1 MAEVGLYLLASV
13 IGAGMLFKTQ
23 HDQRDSLPPRLTT
36 KQEET
41 IGNNIYHS
49 TDFYKVQQEDAKRAV
64 AHSEAAKDISSGI
77 VPMYYNTLNT
87 KASTD
92 LTPNMNYD
100 PNMIFDV
107 IHGLDPAATEIIKKK
122 AGMIIPDFARSAEGT
137 PNWAVTT
144 DRPIDMTAPVPD
156 AMSQIG
162 GSLTGEASP
171 DFTHNNMVPF
181 YRRNITQNVEADNR
195 MKGGAL
201 ELYTGQFKLNR
212 PQKQETPL
220 FFQPVKDLT
229 NVYGAQEQRD
239 LSRYIPSAL
248 GKKNNDAPMAQV
260 QVGPGLNKGFTAEP
274 TGGFHEMLRVMPV
287 PKERLRVDAVVESK
301 GRVKAGKSLNDKR
314 GIIGQQ
320 YKMRPDLLVENKHGE
335 RNFKTVGAVTGR
347 TLRPKIVV
355 RDTGRM
361 QSREL
366 KNGAKAVQIS
376 ARAVDPEVK
385 TTRRRNFDGD
395 PFRNVAA
402 TNQQGGGVDDFGKK
416 SYNARTNARTITG
429 QRSVL
434 NNLFGGFFKRQI
446 GLQDNVRKT
455 RKQHYIHNSKV
466 FGNKTIAAPPK
477 QPAFYPEEWK
487 FRKTIRETT
496 EDNKYIAPA
505 DSRAKLP
512 KSHTNA
518 KNMRVNTIKEK
529 ISRGRRPTNRGP
541 TFQIGAGQAPEQQSR
556 KLDTDRMSRWTAVKG
571 STIGNMYNPDTRC
584 KVTSDKNIYLPIN
597 DHRLDISIL
606 DAFKRN
612 PLTQPLDSAP

>member
-1 MAEVGLYLLASV
+1 MAELGLYLRASV

-23 HDQRDSLPPRLTT
+23 HDQRDVAPSRITT
-36 KQEET
+36 KPEET

-49 TDFYKVQQEDAKRAV
+49 TDFYKVQEEDAKRAA
-64 AHSEAAKDISSGI
+64 AHWEAAKDIKSGI

-87 KASTD
+87 KSSPD
-92 LTPNMNYD
+92 LSPNMNYD

-107 IHGLDPAATEIIKKK
+107 VQNLDPAATELIRKK
-122 AGMIIPDFARSAEGT
+122 AQMVIPDFARTAAET

-144 DRPIDMTAPVPD
+144 DRPDTLNAPKAD

-162 GSLTGEASP
+162 GSLTGEANP

-181 YRRNITQNVEADNR
+181 YRKTITQNTDADNR
-195 MKGGAL
+195 MTAGAL
-201 ELYTGQFKLNR
+201 ELFTGQFKLNR
-212 PQKQETPL
+212 PQKQETSL

-229 NVYGAQEQRD
+229 NVFGSQEQRD
-239 LSRYIPSAL
+239 LTRYIPSAL
-248 GKKNNDAPMAQV
+248 GKKNNDAPMASV
-260 QVGPGLNKGFTAEP
+260 HVGPGLNKGFTSEP

-314 GIIGQQ
+314 GIIGQL

-347 TLRPKIVV
+347 TLRPKLVV
-355 RDTGRM
+355 RDTARM
-361 QSREL
+361 TSREL

-385 TTRRRNFDGD
+385 KSNRQNFDGD
-395 PFRNVAA
+395 SFRNVNA
-402 TNQQGGGVDDFGKK
+402 TNQQGGGIDDFGKK
-416 SYNARTNARTITG
+416 GYKARTNARTVTG
-429 QRSVL
+429 QRSIL

-446 GLQDNVRKT
+446 GLQDKVRKT

-487 FRKTIRETT
+487 FKTTIRETT
-496 EDNKYIAPA
+496 EDNKYTAPA
-505 DSRAKLP
+505 NSLAKLP

-518 KNMRVNTIKEK
+518 KNMRVNTMKEK
-529 ISRGRRPTNRGP
+529 ISKGRRPTTRGP

-584 KVTSDKNIYLPIN
+584 EVTSDKNILLPLN